1 MKTILIALNMLLAA
15 LLVWN
20 GIGIVRNIRAAK
32 PEAGFT
38 VKKKIPGAARLKKDS
53 TAPET
58 SKSDTSGTATP
69 QESEPP
75 LTISAQAD
83 NIIKANIFNQER
95 CPNSGAGSTRVEMT
109 LVGTFT
115 IGNASGAIILQ
126 KAQTREMPFPWMNQG
141 QFGQQ
146 RQMGI
151 GQRGGNMG
159 ANTGANMGANMAGNQ
174 NNTGGSRRQF
184 GGNRGGQ
191 FNRSGGTGSSM
202 QGSSIQGSTQGTNS
216 QSQTFKQYVR
226 LGETLSNGYKLVEV
240 TRTRVVL
247 TRGGDKMELELVEA
261 SKNQNQTGAARSTAP
276 NQTQVMQQ
284 MLNSMQQMQM
294 MQGMQMMRMGQQG
307 QQDNQPPQNT
317 GRNGTAARARR

>member
-1 MKTILIALNMLLAA
+1 MKTILIILNMLLAA
-15 LLVWN
+15 VLVWN
-20 GIGIVRNIRAAK
+20 GIGIIRNIRSAK

-38 VKKKIPGAARLKKDS
+38 VKKKIPGAARTKKDNA
-53 TAPET
+53 APET
-58 SKSDTSGTATP
+58 SSPGTSGTANT
-69 QESEPP
+69 SETEAP
-75 LTISAQAD
+75 LTLSAQVD

-151 GQRGGNMG
+151 GQRG
-159 ANTGANMGANMAGNQ
+159 ANTGANTAGNQ
-174 NNTGGSRRQF
+174 NQNQNAGGSRRQF
-184 GGNRGGQ
+184 GGNRGG
-191 FNRSGGTGSSM
+191 TGSF
-202 QGSSIQGSTQGTNS
+202 TQGTPQGNTQGNTQGTSS
-216 QSQTFKQYVR
+216 QPQTFKQYVR

-261 SKNQNQTGAARSTAP
+261 SKNQTPAGATRSTAP

-284 MLNSMQQMQM
+284 MLTSMQQMQM
-294 MQGMQMMRMGQQG
+294 MQGLQMMRMGQQG

-317 GRNGTAARARR
+317 GRNGTAARPRR

>member
-1 MKTILIALNMLLAA
+1 MKTILIILNMFLAA
-15 LLVWN
+15 VLVWN
-20 GIGIVRNIRAAK
+20 GIGIIRNIRSAK

-38 VKKKIPGAARLKKDS
+38 VKKKIPGAARTKKDS
-53 TAPET
+53 AAPTT
-58 SKSDTSGTATP
+58 SGPGTSGTANT
-69 QESEPP
+69 SETEAP
-75 LTISAQAD
+75 LALSAQVD

-115 IGNASGAIILQ
+115 IGSSSGAIILQ

-151 GQRGGNMG
+151 GQRG
-159 ANTGANMGANMAGNQ
+159 ANTGATPAGNQ
-174 NNTGGSRRQF
+174 NQNQNAGGSRRQF
-184 GGNRGGQ
+184 GGNRGG
-191 FNRSGGTGSSM
+191 TGSFP
-202 QGSSIQGSTQGTNS
+202 QGNTQGTSS
-216 QSQTFKQYVR
+216 QPQTFKQYVR

-261 SKNQNQTGAARSTAP
+261 SKNQTPAGTPRSTAP

-284 MLNSMQQMQM
+284 MLTSMQQMQM
-294 MQGMQMMRMGQQG
+294 MQGIQMMRMGQQQG

-317 GRNGTAARARR
+317 GRNGTAARPRR